1 MTHSGDSRERP
12 SPELL
17 SVTADLDIEVDG
29 HSARLRG
36 DGRQVVLRSDHP
48 QLMWESLTRA
58 SLPDSVG
65 AVSGPRAI
73 GRVARGMAQAGI
85 HLDVEG
91 PRGVIVSLGDGERSL
106 IGRVVTGSSAVR
118 PRSARS
124 LLPFAGV
131 FARRVSRRHTT

>member
-1 MTHSGDSRERP
+1 MTDSGDSRGRP

-29 HSARLRG
+29 LFAHLAG
-36 DGRQVVLRSDHP
+36 DGRRLVLHSDRP
-48 QLMWESLTRA
+48 QTMWSALTQA

-65 AVSGPRAI
+65 DVSGPRAI
-73 GRVARGMAQAGI
+73 GRVARAMADAGI

-91 PRGVIVSLGDGERSL
+91 PRGVVVSLGEGERSV
-106 IGRVVTGSSAVR
+106 IGRVVAGSTAVR

-124 LLPFAGV
+124 LLPFVGV
-131 FARRVSRRHTT
+131 AVRRVARRRTT